1 MVNSTNF
8 LKGGK
13 MKFNSKVKFTLS
25 EAEHQEKIFN
35 WAKYVPELKWMFA
48 IPNGGYRRPLEALR
62 LKQQGVKAG
71 VSDIFLPLPRGGYHG
86 LFIELKVGKNKPTNK
101 QIEFLGHMWQLGY
114 QCEVC
119 YGSDEAIKKINE
131 YIRQKNN

>member
-1 MVNSTNF
+1 
-8 LKGGK
+8 

-62 LKQQGVKAG
+62 FVYVEKKLDFL
-71 VSDIFLPLPRGGYHG
+71 SDM
-86 LFIELKVGKNKPTNK
+86 EK
-101 QIEFLGHMWQLGY
+101 EGY
-114 QCEVC
+114 QCKVC
-119 YGSDEAIKKINE
+119 YGSDEAIANILN
-131 YIRQKNN
+131 YIKLR

>member
-1 MVNSTNF
+1 MRGN
-8 LKGGK
+8 
-13 MKFNSKVKFTLS
+13 MKFEPKVKFTLS

-35 WAKYVPELKWMFA
+35 WAKFIPELKWMFA
-48 IPNGGYRRPLEALR
+48 VPNGGYRRPLEALR
-62 LKQQGVKAG
+62 FKKQGVKAG

-86 LFIELKVGKNKPTNK
+86 LFIELKVGKNKPTRN
-101 QIEFLGHMWQLGY
+101 QLDFLADMEKEGY
-114 QCEVC
+114 QCAIC

>member
-1 MVNSTNF
+1 
-8 LKGGK
+8 

-62 LKQQGVKAG
+62 FKKQGVKAG

-86 LFIELKVGKNKPTNK
+86 LFIELKVGKNRPTRN
-101 QIEFLGHMWQLGY
+101 QLDFLADMEKEGY
-114 QCEVC
+114 QCAVC
-119 YGSDEAIKKINE
+119 YGSDEAIKTINA
-131 YIRQKNN
+131 YIR

>member
-1 MVNSTNF
+1 MVNSMDSLEGRKTI
-8 LKGGK
+8 
-13 MKFNSKVKFTLS
+13 KFKSKLKFTLS

-48 IPNGGYRRPLEALR
+48 VPN
-62 LKQQGVKAG
+62 KKQGVKAG

-86 LFIELKVGKNKPTNK
+86 LFIELKVGKNRPTMN
-101 QIEFLGHMWQLGY
+101 QLDFLADMEKEGY
-114 QCEVC
+114 QCAIC